1 MKIKL
6 TVKVAILMWV
16 VSLLLGCNT
25 ARTEEKQPK
34 PVKVKAVETHS
45 TANSVRYSASIR
57 PAAQVD
63 VAFKVS
69 GYIEAIAQQKDAGGQ
84 WRHLQAGDVVSKGA
98 VLARV
103 RQSDYMARVSEAKSQ
118 NGEARSALEA
128 NNSQLKEATAAVETA
143 RAQVNDSQASFQR
156 SALDYER
163 SRILFSTQSIT
174 KPDYDASKAQYE
186 MAQAKLEAARGQ
198 LKSAEARVAIS
209 RAQISAAE
217 SKIKTAEAATIS
229 ATIPLLDTQLKAPM
243 SAVVIDRKIEIGTLV
258 SQGVTGFVLADLTS
272 VKAAF
277 GVPDLALQSLKLG
290 DILKVT
296 TDALPGTEFSG
307 HISRISPSADQN
319 SRVFD
324 VEVTIS
330 NPEGRLKPGMIAS
343 LNVNEGAA
351 VQVSVPAVPL
361 TAVTRAKDNPNAY
374 AVLVVEQRQGKQFA
388 QLRTVTL
395 GESLGNAV
403 VVTSGLRAGEMVVT
417 TGVTQVADGE
427 LVQIIP

>member
-1 MKIKL
+1 MKIKI
-6 TVKVAILMWV
+6 TVKVAALMWL
-16 VSLLLGCNT
+16 VSLLLGCST
-25 ARTEEKQPK
+25 AHTEEKQPK
-34 PVKVKAVETHS
+34 PVKVRAVETHS
-45 TANSVRYSASIR
+45 TSSSVRYSASIR

-69 GYIEAIAQQKDAGGQ
+69 GYIEAIAQQKDPAGQ
-84 WRHLQAGDVVSKGA
+84 WRHLQAGDVVSKGT

-103 RQSDYMARVSEAKSQ
+103 QQSDYMARVNEARSQ

-128 NNSQLKEATAAVETA
+128 NNSQLKEAIAAVETA
-143 RAQVNDSQASFQR
+143 RAQVTDSQASFQR
-156 SALDYER
+156 SDLDFER
-163 SRILFSTQSIT
+163 ARILFSTQSIT

-198 LKSAEARVAIS
+198 LKSAEARIAIS
-209 RAQISAAE
+209 KAQIGAAE
-217 SKIKTAEAATIS
+217 SKIKTAEAATFS
-229 ATIPLLDTQLKAPM
+229 ATIPLQDTQLKAPM
-243 SAVVIDRKIEIGTLV
+243 SAVVIDRKIEIGALV

-290 DILKVT
+290 DTLKVT

-307 HISRISPSADQN
+307 HISRISPSADQT

-324 VEVTIS
+324 VEVTIP
-330 NPEGRLKPGMIAS
+330 NPEGKLKPGMIAS
-343 LNVNEGAA
+343 LSVNEAA
-351 VQVSVPAVPL
+351 GVQTNVPVVPL
-361 TAVTRAKDNPNAY
+361 TSITRSKDDPNAY
-374 AVLVVEQRQGKQFA
+374 AVLIVEEREGKKLA
-388 QLRTVTL
+388 RMRKVTL

-403 VVTSGLRAGEMVVT
+403 VVTSGVSAGETVIT

-427 LVQIIP
+427 PISVIP